1 MKKLNDHAEPT
12 KVKSLDLSNNVCEYE
27 VNWLTIMK
35 RLLEENETLM
45 QMPARVSPIYKPKKF
60 LRKIWL
66 KSRTKVLIHSLVI
79 HYNYV

>member
-35 RLLEENETLM
+35 RLLEENGTLM
-45 QMPARVSPIYKPKKF
+45 QMPARVSPIYEPKNV
-60 LRKIWL
+60 LE
-66 KSRTKVLIHSLVI
+66 KSG
-79 HYNYV
+79 